1 MLQATQLTWRPG
13 QHNGAQP
20 VVSNASITVQ
30 KGECVG
36 LVGPNGCGKSSLL
49 RMLYRMYTPEA
60 GGQVLLHGQD
70 IWQMTAREFA
80 LHAAVLAQESSHGFD
95 STVYET
101 VMMGRLP
108 HQSKWAR
115 DSAEDKRVVQ
125 SCLGQVGALALA
137 RQRFSSLSGGEK
149 QRVLLARAL
158 AQQPQLLFLDEPT
171 NHLDIRYQLELMGL
185 LRQLGC
191 TVVVVVHDLN
201 IAAQFCHRIYLM
213 QAGALVA
220 SGTPQQALTPA
231 AIAQVFGVQA
241 AVDTHPATAQ
251 PRISYWMEDAHG

>member
-30 KGECVG
+30 EGECVG

-171 NHLDIRYQLELMGL
+171 NHLDIRHQLELLALLKGL
-185 LRQLGC
+185 GL
-191 TVVVVVHDLN
+191 TVIATLHDLTL
-201 IAAQFCHRIYLM
+201 AAEFAERVLVLRDGRVLADGPPETTLCEATLASAFQVRARIDR
-213 QAGALVA
+213 
-220 SGTPQQALTPA
+220 SGDTPRFSFHL
-231 AIAQVFGVQA
+231 
-241 AVDTHPATAQ
+241 
-251 PRISYWMEDAHG
+251 